1 MPSRA
6 AQVEPSMEMGGRA
19 GGHHAD
25 PTVPLLQCA
34 RLPCAQPTT
43 MSPPSDTSS
52 HLCLVRALG
61 RGEYGGNLGRGAP
74 RKEGLLQEEGFWGP
88 MGWCQ
93 GCHPSSEPL

>member
-1 MPSRA
+1 
-6 AQVEPSMEMGGRA
+6 MEMGGRA
-19 GGHHAD
+19 GWHHTD

-61 RGEYGGNLGRGAP
+61 RGEYVNTFKQRPYSVAVPAFSQVSRAAMTTDGALLNLGV
-74 RKEGLLQEEGFWGP
+74 F
-88 MGWCQ
+88 
-93 GCHPSSEPL
+93 